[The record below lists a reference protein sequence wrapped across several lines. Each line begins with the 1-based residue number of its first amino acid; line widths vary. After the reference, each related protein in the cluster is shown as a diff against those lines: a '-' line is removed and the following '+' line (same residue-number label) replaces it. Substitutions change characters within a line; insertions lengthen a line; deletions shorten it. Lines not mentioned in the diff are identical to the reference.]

1 MSGPIVFTYGR
12 FNPPHKGHEM
22 MIQQII
28 NTAKNVK
35 GTPVIIVS
43 HTQNTKGPP
52 RNLEKNKNPL
62 SVNNKLS
69 ILRKMFPKEM
79 FPNVIFKH
87 SSKNI
92 QLKNMVPNFG
102 NNWIMFHGNNRFK
115 KKTGQSGFAYLLGN
129 KPYNNKRFKTSGN
142 RDPNAEGQNITGA
155 SATAVRRAAAAGNVN
170 KVKGMMS
177 SKLKNEN
184 IRAITK
190 KIKNL
195 YNPASPTTTPTA
207 KRARRTPKRSPQ

>member
-1 MSGPIVFTYGR
+1 MNGPIVFTYGR

-43 HTQNTKGPP
+43 HSQNTKRPP

-62 SVNNKLS
+62 SVNNKMS
-69 ILRKMFPKEM
+69 ILRKMFPGVS
-79 FPNVIFKH
+79 FQH
-87 SSKNI
+87 SSKNR
-92 QLKNMVPNFG
+92 QLKNIVPNFG
-102 NNWIMFHGNNRFK
+102 NNWIMFHGNNRFNEK
-115 KKTGQSGFAYLLGN
+115 NGQSGFAYLLGN
-129 KPYNNKRFKTSGN
+129 KPYNKSRFKSSGN

-170 KVKGMMS
+170 RVKGMMS
-177 SKLKNEN
+177 NKLSNEN

-195 YNPASPTTTPTA
+195 YNPASPTA
-207 KRARRTPKRSPQ
+207 KRARRTPKRTLQ